1 MSNIN
6 SDEKTNGNE
15 EKQPSKPSSPE
26 RRNFLKQMT
35 VIGGILGVTPFI
47 PFGSFFNAS
56 LGSVT
61 PVRQKIVKA
70 NGQFAKVDNIEINSA
85 EIFPFPRTG
94 DEKLDAE
101 PFRRYQLIRLASEH
115 GGDATDVS
123 AFRVYS
129 MICVH
134 LWCLWEYKADR
145 EVEVLGEKLTGNIE
159 CPCHG
164 SNYNVLTG
172 KSWTGPAALQTAPN
186 DSLPNLPIEIDSD
199 GYIWVLPPDISMKVN
214 GVVGVGRYT

>member
-35 VIGGILGVTPFI
+35 VLGGILGVTPFI

-61 PVRQKIVKA
+61 PVRQKIVKT
-70 NGQFAKVDNIEINSA
+70 NGQFAKVDNVEINSA

-115 GGDATDVS
+115 GGDANDVS
-123 AFRVYS
+123 AF
-129 MICVH
+129 
-134 LWCLWEYKADR
+134 
-145 EVEVLGEKLTGNIE
+145 
-159 CPCHG
+159 
-164 SNYNVLTG
+164 
-172 KSWTGPAALQTAPN
+172 
-186 DSLPNLPIEIDSD
+186 
-199 GYIWVLPPDISMKVN
+199 
-214 GVVGVGRYT
+214 